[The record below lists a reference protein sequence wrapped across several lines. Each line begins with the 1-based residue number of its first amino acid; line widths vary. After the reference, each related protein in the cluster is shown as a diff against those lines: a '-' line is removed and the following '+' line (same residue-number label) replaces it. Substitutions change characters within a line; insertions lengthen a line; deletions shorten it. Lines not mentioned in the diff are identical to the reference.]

1 MRQRIL
7 AVSLLTL
14 IAMQVRQPTLF
25 ILMTGL
31 IVGFQTDR
39 RKRIFVFI
47 LLFFIILR
55 INLPA
60 DSKRFTEGYVVEI
73 NPSSI
78 VVQHWMDRVL
88 ISVEDPS
95 LYHAFDRVV
104 IHEDFKPTES
114 RIGDFGFNAQQWAR
128 ANRIQGIVDESNIV
142 RFCRNSILHFLFSG
156 GVAHQDTSFVS
167 AWRDLIYDTTQ
178 DHSITGFISLG
189 LQFSLFLSLMHR
201 LTQRIRQEGIA
212 ELVTFVSLCLFS
224 SLFAFPL
231 TSLRFIFF
239 YLSSRCCNDRKL
251 SFSINVLFFFFYE
264 PATLTQW
271 TLLIP
276 LVYQS
281 STLLVPKPWRLIVR
295 FVVIALVFMRS
306 NAIVY
311 PFALLLFPI
320 FRSLFMLVSCV
331 FWLSL
336 LIPNLSY
343 FSTFAY
349 RILESLLVRLPI
361 ESYSITGTIPDF
373 FLFLSVFLLITM
385 SCHKRLRYLFLLILL
400 IAPFRVYLTPF
411 PSVVF
416 LNAGQGDAMLVRSSF
431 ARCIIILDTG
441 PPYEERNLLATLRS
455 KSVFNVDAMII
466 THADADHSGNMD
478 AFNQAFDVGSI
489 VTERRDVECEG
500 LFLKNLDP
508 GVVFDDENADSLV
521 YATSLNG
528 VRFLF
533 MADADIHTEEK
544 IMNRYD
550 LTTDI
555 VKLGHHG
562 SQTSSSQDFIGRLQ
576 AKIALISVGKNNYGH
591 PSQVVLQRLDAFRLD
606 FLTTRDEGDITFT
619 LIGGYALITSSDG
632 IIQLRK
638 IVE

>member
-14 IAMQVRQPTLF
+14 FAMQVRQPALF
-25 ILMTGL
+25 ILMTGSIL
-31 IVGFQTDR
+31 VFQADQ
-39 RKRIFVFI
+39 RKRIFVF
-47 LLFFIILR
+47 LLLTLIVIRL
-55 INLPA
+55 NLHVN
-60 DSKRFTEGYVVEI
+60 SNVFTEGVVVEI

-78 VVQHWMDRVL
+78 VVQHHLDRVL
-88 ISVEDPS
+88 IRVEDPS
-95 LYHAFDRVV
+95 IYHAFDRVV
-104 IHEDFKPTES
+104 IDEDFKPIES
-114 RIGDFGFNAQQWAR
+114 RIGDFGFVARQWAR

-142 RFCRNSILHFLFSG
+142 RFCRNSILHYLFSG
-156 GVAHQDTSFVS
+156 GVAHHDMAFVS

-201 LTQRIRQEGIA
+201 LTQRIRQQGIA
-212 ELVTFVSLCLFS
+212 ECVAFGSLCLFS
-224 SLFAFPL
+224 SFFAFPL

-239 YLSSRCCNDRKL
+239 FLSSRLCRDRYL
-251 SFSINVLFFFFYE
+251 SLSMNILFFFFYE

-281 STLLVPKPWRLIVR
+281 TTLLVPKPRRRFVR
-295 FVVIALVFMRS
+295 IVVIALVFMRS
-306 NAIVY
+306 NAIVD
-311 PFALLLFPI
+311 PFALLLFPVL
-320 FRSLFMLVSCV
+320 RTLYMLISGL

-336 LIPNLSY
+336 LLPNLSY
-343 FSTFAY
+343 LSTFAY
-349 RILESLLVRLPI
+349 RTLESLLIRLPI
-361 ESYSITGTIPDF
+361 ESFLITGTIPDS
-373 FLFLSVFLLITM
+373 FLFLSVLLLI
-385 SCHKRLRYLFLLILL
+385 SLSFHRRYRYLFIPILL
-400 IAPFRVYLTPF
+400 IAPFRMYLNPF

-431 ARCIIILDTG
+431 ARCTIILDTG

-455 KSVFNVDAMII
+455 KSVFDIDAMII
-466 THADADHSGNMD
+466 THADADHSGNMEV
-478 AFNQAFDVGSI
+478 FRHEFDIGSI
-489 VTERRDVECEG
+489 VTGRKDVECEG
-500 LFLKNLDP
+500 LLLKNLDP

-533 MADADIHTEEK
+533 MADADIRSEER

-576 AKIALISVGKNNYGH
+576 AKFAIISVGKNNYGH
-591 PSQVVLQRLDAFRLD
+591 PSQLVLQRLDAFRLD

-619 LIGGYALITSSDG
+619 PIGGYALITSSDG
-632 IIQLRK
+632 MIQIRK
-638 IVE
+638 FIE

>member
-14 IAMQVRQPTLF
+14 FAMQVRQSTLF
-25 ILMTGL
+25 ILITGF
-31 IVGFQTDR
+31 IVVFQTDR
-39 RKRIFVFI
+39 RKRIFVF
-47 LLFFIILR
+47 LLLTLIVLR
-55 INLPA
+55 LNL
-60 DSKRFTEGYVVEI
+60 STNSNGFTEGVVVEI

-78 VVQHWMDRVL
+78 VVQHHLDRVL
-88 ISVEDPS
+88 IRVEDPS
-95 LYHAFDRVV
+95 IYHAFDRVV
-104 IHEDFKPTES
+104 IDADFKPVES
-114 RIGDFGFNAQQWAR
+114 RIGDFGFDPQRWAR
-128 ANRIQGIVDESNIV
+128 ANRIQGTVDESDIV
-142 RFCRNSILHFLFSG
+142 RFCRNSILHYLFSG
-156 GVAHQDTSFVS
+156 GVAHHDTAFVS

-178 DHSITGFISLG
+178 DQSITGFISLG
-189 LQFSLFLSLMHR
+189 LQFSLFLSLLHR
-201 LTQRIRQEGIA
+201 LTQRIRQQGIA
-212 ELVTFVSLCLFS
+212 ECVTFGSLCLFS

-231 TSLRFIFF
+231 TSFRFIFF
-239 YLSSRCCNDRKL
+239 YLSSRLCRDRYL
-251 SFSINVLFFFFYE
+251 SLSMNILFFFFYE
-264 PATLTQW
+264 PATLSQW

-281 STLLVPKPWRLIVR
+281 TTLLVSKPRRLFVR
-295 FVVIALVFMRS
+295 TVVIALVFMHS
-306 NAIVY
+306 NAIVA

-320 FRSLFMLVSCV
+320 FRALFMLVSCV

-336 LIPNLSY
+336 FIPNLSH

-349 RILESLLVRLPI
+349 RALESLLIRLPI
-361 ESYSITGTIPDF
+361 ESFSITGTIPDF
-373 FLFLSVFLLITM
+373 YLFLSVLLLITL
-385 SCHKRLRYLFLLILL
+385 SFHRRFRYLFILILL
-400 IAPFRVYLTPF
+400 IAPFRMYLTPF

-431 ARCIIILDTG
+431 ARCTIILDTG
-441 PPYEERNLLATLRS
+441 PPYEERTLLATLRS
-455 KSVFNVDAMII
+455 KSVSDVDALII
-466 THADADHSGNMD
+466 THADADHSGNMEV
-478 AFNQAFDVGSI
+478 FRQEFDIGSI

-500 LFLKNLDP
+500 LMLKNLDP
-508 GVVFDDENADSLV
+508 GVEFEDENADSLV

-533 MADADIHTEEK
+533 MADADTRSEER

-550 LTTDI
+550 LTTDV

-576 AKIALISVGKNNYGH
+576 AKFAIISVGKNNYGH

-632 IIQLRK
+632 MIQIRK
-638 IVE
+638 FIE